1 MQIRCYQ
8 DDDQEQV
15 IELWQACDLLRPWND
30 PAKDIKRKLKK
41 DPELFFVGTL
51 NKVIIATVMAGYEGH
66 RGWINYLA
74 VQPEFQR
81 CGFGRKLMM
90 HAESVLKDI
99 GCPKINLQIRESN
112 NQAIEFYRVL
122 GYQVDQ
128 VIGMGKRLEQDHKL
142 ISRKV

>member
-8 DDDQEQV
+8 SEDQEQV

-30 PAKDIKRKLKK
+30 PRKDIQRKLAR

-51 NKVIIATVMAGYEGH
+51 NKIIIASVMAGYEGH

-81 CGFGRKLMM
+81 SGFGRQLLQ
-90 HAESVLKDI
+90 HVEATLKAI
-99 GCPKINLQIRESN
+99 GCPKINLQIRDTN
-112 NQAIEFYRVL
+112 NQAMEFYL
-122 GYQVDQ
+122 KMGYQIDQ
-128 VIGMGKRLEQDHKL
+128 VIGMGKRLENDELKAN
-142 ISRKV
+142 

>member
-8 DDDQEQV
+8 DEDQQQV

-30 PAKDIKRKLKK
+30 PVKDIQRKLVR
-41 DPELFFVGTL
+41 DPELFFVGSL

-81 CGFGRKLMM
+81 SGFGRQLMQ
-90 HAESVLKDI
+90 HAEAALKDI

-122 GYQVDQ
+122 GYQLDQ
-128 VIGMGKRLEQDHKL
+128 VIGLGKRLEKDD
-142 ISRKV
+142 